1 MVSPKDGGGRAAC
14 FEDVLVVVE
23 VLDPFGDSGLGRRRV
38 VTVASAACKVAHSC
52 RRGFGLEHRDG
63 G

>member
-1 MVSPKDGGGRAAC
+1 
-14 FEDVLVVVE
+14 
-23 VLDPFGDSGLGRRRV
+23 V